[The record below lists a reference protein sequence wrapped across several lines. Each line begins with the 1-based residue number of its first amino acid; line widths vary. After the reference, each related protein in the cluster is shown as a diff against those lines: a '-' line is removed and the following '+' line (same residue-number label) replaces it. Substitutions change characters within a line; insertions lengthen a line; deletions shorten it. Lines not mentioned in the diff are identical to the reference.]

1 METVFDTLAYAE
13 RLKAAGVSAAQANAH
28 AEALR
33 VALNQGVATK
43 ADIRELRMEI
53 ERGVNR
59 LLVAIIAVGGL
70 VVAALKLL

>member
-13 RLKAAGVSAAQANAH
+13 RPKAAGV
-28 AEALR
+28 
-33 VALNQGVATK
+33 ATG
-43 ADIRELRMEI
+43 ADIRELRRAI

-59 LLVAIIAVGGL
+59 LLFAIIAVGGL